1 MEKKLSNLSNF
12 ILPVSSTMVGVCMTV
27 ISLLQLAPKN
37 TVSEWADGL
46 VAIDSLI
53 FLASAMLSYWALR
66 HDDLAKTERYADRL
80 FLIGMVIMVLISFSV
95 AFELFKH

>member
-1 MEKKLSNLSNF
+1 MESKFRSLSNY

-27 ISLLQLAPKN
+27 ISLLQLAPKDAIFD
-37 TVSEWADGL
+37 WADEL
-46 VAIDSLI
+46 VAVNSLI

-66 HDDLAKTERYADRL
+66 HDDLPKAERYADRL
-80 FLIGMVIMVLISFSV
+80 FLIGMSVMVFVSFSV

>member
-1 MEKKLSNLSNF
+1 MESKSKSLSNF

-37 TVSEWADGL
+37 TISKWADEL
-46 VAIDSLI
+46 VAINSLI
-53 FLASAMLSYWALR
+53 FLVSAMLSYWALR
-66 HDDLAKTERYADRL
+66 HSDSTSAERYADKL
-80 FLIGMVIMVLISFSV
+80 FLVGMSIMVFVSFSV